1 MNIIPII
8 PTSKKSRKI
17 LFSILQ
23 YDFFKDSKMD
33 TSLLSYIRIAFV
45 LFSKKKKIVG
55 IAGLYNKVGAYDL
68 FIAIDEPFRNR
79 GLGKILLKK
88 IIRWSQKR
96 KIIFFIQ
103 TFNTKF
109 YRPALKL
116 YISCRFNRNFCFG
129 KRVILMKKERITF
142 IIIYR
147 VVLFYLSS
155 LKYIFKKRV

>member
-8 PTSKKSRKI
+8 PASKNSRKI

-23 YDFFKDSKMD
+23 YDFFKDSKID

-45 LFSKKKKIVG
+45 LFSKKKIVG
-55 IAGLYNKVGAYDL
+55 MAGLYNKVGAYDL
-68 FIAIDEPFRNR
+68 FIVIDEPFRNA

-116 YISCRFNRNFCFG
+116 YISCGFKRKFYFG
-129 KRVILMKKERITF
+129 KRVILMKRERITF
-142 IIIYR
+142 ITIYR
-147 VVLFYLSS
+147 IVLFYLSS
-155 LKYIFKKRV
+155 LKYIFKKKV

>member
-55 IAGLYNKVGAYDL
+55 MAGLYSKVGVYNL

-116 YISCRFNRNFCFG
+116 YISCGFNRNFCFG
-129 KRVILMKKERITF
+129 KRVILMKRERITF

>member
-8 PTSKKSRKI
+8 PASKNSRKI

-23 YDFFKDSKMD
+23 YDFFKDSKID

-55 IAGLYNKVGAYDL
+55 MAGLYNKVGAYDL
-68 FIAIDEPFRNR
+68 FIVIDEPFRNA

-116 YISCRFNRNFCFG
+116 YISCGFKRKFYFG
-129 KRVILMKKERITF
+129 KRVILMKRERITF
-142 IIIYR
+142 ITIYR
-147 VVLFYLSS
+147 IVLFYLSS
-155 LKYIFKKRV
+155 LKYIFKKKV

>member
-33 TSLLSYIRIAFV
+33 TSLLSYITIAFV

-55 IAGLYNKVGAYDL
+55 MAGLYSNIGVYDL

-129 KRVILMKKERITF
+129 KRVILMKRERITF

>member
-1 MNIIPII
+1 
-8 PTSKKSRKI
+8 
-17 LFSILQ
+17 
-23 YDFFKDSKMD
+23 
-33 TSLLSYIRIAFV
+33 
-45 LFSKKKKIVG
+45 
-55 IAGLYNKVGAYDL
+55 LYNKVGAYDL
-68 FIAIDEPFRNR
+68 FIAIDKPFRNR

-129 KRVILMKKERITF
+129 KRVILMKRERITF

-155 LKYIFKKRV
+155 LKCIFKKGV

>member
-1 MNIIPII
+1 MPI
-8 PTSKKSRKI
+8 SKKCRKI

-23 YDFFKDSKMD
+23 YDFLKDSKID

-45 LFSKKKKIVG
+45 LFSKKKKMVG
-55 IAGLYNKVGAYDL
+55 IAGLYNKFGTYDL
-68 FIAIDEPFRNR
+68 FIAIDEPFRNA

-116 YISCRFNRNFCFG
+116 YISFGFNRKFYFG
-129 KRVILMKKERITF
+129 KRVILMKRKRITF
-142 IIIYR
+142 ITIYKI
-147 VVLFYLSS
+147 VLFYLSS
-155 LKYIFKKRV
+155 LKYIFKKKA

>member
-8 PTSKKSRKI
+8 PASKNSRKI

-23 YDFFKDSKMD
+23 YDFFKDSKID

-55 IAGLYNKVGAYDL
+55 MAGLYNKVGAYDL
-68 FIAIDEPFRNR
+68 FIAIDEPFRNA

-116 YISCRFNRNFCFG
+116 YISCGFKRKFYFG
-129 KRVILMKKERITF
+129 KRVILMKRERITF
-142 IIIYR
+142 ITIYR
-147 VVLFYLSS
+147 IVLFYLSS
-155 LKYIFKKRV
+155 LKYIFKKKV